1 MDCVQP
7 FIFNPKTCQCQCGIV
22 LNCIA
27 PFVANYT
34 ACKCQCGTALN
45 CVTPYIPNYDLCN
58 CQCGVSLICP
68 PPQIFNQRACKCQC
82 PYTDFPIACL
92 APFYYDT
99 TACRCL
105 CGLST
110 TKCLPPFFVD
120 TTSCRC
126 QCKQNVDCAPQYYFN
141 TVTCGCVPCLSGMIC
156 ASTTGSGTAALPWF
170 HPQHNHLNQYM
181 PLLLKWIFSFLYI
194 LSCRNEENEFW
205 ILIHWY
211 NMINAK
217 LNSNLK
223 WWILILF
230 LMNDNVDKN
239 ILNNECS
246 D

>member
-1 MDCVQP
+1 MPVRNS
-7 FIFNPKTCQCQCGIV
+7 IK
-22 LNCIA
+22 LR
-27 PFVANYT
+27 Y
-34 ACKCQCGTALN
+34 
-45 CVTPYIPNYDLCN
+45 
-58 CQCGVSLICP
+58 SLHSQLWSLQLP
-68 PPQIFNQRACKCQC
+68 MRSL
-82 PYTDFPIACL
+82 TH
-92 APFYYDT
+92 
-99 TACRCL
+99 
-105 CGLST
+105 LSSS
-110 TKCLPPFFVD
+110 FVD